1 MVGKNNS
8 PELALTF
15 DDVLLLP
22 GASDVLPK
30 DASLQTRLSKKIKL
44 NIPLLSAAMDTVTES
59 ETAIAIARQGGL
71 GVVHRNM
78 GIEEQATEVEKV
90 KRSEFLIINNPICV
104 QPNDSLEKIMQLVK
118 ATKVKSFPVTEAGKV
133 VGIITSRDM
142 LFETDLR
149 KKAADI
155 MTKEVITID
164 HEPSVD
170 EAKALLHKHRVEK
183 LPIVDKEKRLVGMLT
198 ATDIRKQEK
207 FPEAS
212 KDKAGRLMVAAAV
225 GPSDDERVSK
235 LLAVDVDA
243 IFIDTAHG
251 HSKMVIDAVK
261 RFKRLFKA
269 EVIAGNVATAAAVHD
284 LAAAGADA
292 IKVGVGP
299 GSICTTRVITGV
311 GVPQFSA
318 IMHCAEAAEKY
329 DIPIIADGGVKY
341 SGDITKAIAAGASS
355 VMIGSIFAGCDETPG
370 RTIFLNN
377 RKFKQYRG
385 MGSVAAMQKGS
396 NERYLQGHVDEK
408 SKLVPEGVEGI
419 VPFKGSIAETV
430 FQLLGGLRSGMGMVG
445 AKNIA
450 MLRTKT
456 NFIRITEA
464 SLRESHPHDVIITEQ
479 SPNYPGM

>member
-8 PELALTF
+8 SELALTF

-22 GASDVLPK
+22 GSSDILPR
-30 DASLQTRLSKKIKL
+30 DANLQTRLSKRIKL

-78 GIEEQATEVEKV
+78 GILEQATEVEKV
-90 KRSEFLIINNPICV
+90 KRSEFLIISNPICV
-104 QPNDSLEKIMQLVK
+104 QPNDSLEKIFQLVRQK
-118 ATKVKSFPVTEAGKV
+118 KIKSFPVTENGKV

-155 MTKEVITID
+155 MTKEVITIG
-164 HEPSVD
+164 HEPSVE
-170 EAKALLHKHRVEK
+170 EAKKILHAHRIEK
-183 LPIVDKEKRLVGMLT
+183 LPIIDKEKRLVGMLT
-198 ATDIRKQEK
+198 ATDIRKQER
-207 FPEAS
+207 FPSAA
-212 KDKAGRLMVAAAV
+212 KDKAGRLLVAAAV
-225 GPSDDERVSK
+225 GPKDDDRVEK
-235 LLAVDVDA
+235 LLAVEADA
-243 IFIDTAHG
+243 IVVDTAHG

-261 RFKRLFKA
+261 RFKREFKA

-299 GSICTTRVITGV
+299 GSICTTRVVTGV

-396 NERYLQGHVDEK
+396 NERYFQGHVDEK

-419 VPFKGSIAETV
+419 VPFKGYIAETV

-479 SPNYPGM
+479 SPNYPGA

>member
-1 MVGKNNS
+1 MAGKNNS

-22 GASDVLPK
+22 GASDILPK
-30 DASLQTRLSKKIKL
+30 DVNLQTRLSKRIKL

-78 GIEEQATEVEKV
+78 GIEEQAAEVEKV
-90 KRSEFLIINNPICV
+90 KRSEFLIIKNPICV

-118 ATKVKSFPVTEAGKV
+118 ATKVKSFPVTEAGKI

-164 HEPSVD
+164 HEPSVE

-183 LPIVDKEKRLVGMLT
+183 LPIVDKGKRLVGMLT

-207 FPEAS
+207 FPEAA

-225 GPSDDERVSK
+225 GPSDDERVEK

-251 HSKMVIDAVK
+251 HSKMVLDAVK
-261 RFKRLFKA
+261 RFKREFKA
-269 EVIAGNVATAAAVHD
+269 EIIAGNVATAAAVHD

-299 GSICTTRVITGV
+299 GSICTTRIVTGV

-318 IMHCAEAAEKY
+318 VMHCAEAAEKY

-396 NERYLQGHVDEK
+396 NERYFQGHVDEK

>member
-1 MVGKNNS
+1 MVGKNKS
-8 PELALTF
+8 PELSLTF

-22 GASDVLPK
+22 GASDILPK
-30 DASLQTRLSKKIKL
+30 DVNLQTRLSKRIKL

-78 GIEEQATEVEKV
+78 GIEEQAAEVEKV

-104 QPNDSLEKIMQLVK
+104 QLNDSLEKIMQLVK
-118 ATKVKSFPVTEAGKV
+118 ATKVKSFPVTESGKV

-155 MTKEVITID
+155 MTKNVITID
-164 HEPSVD
+164 HQPSVE
-170 EAKALLHKHRVEK
+170 EAKALLHQHRVEK
-183 LPIVDKEKRLVGMLT
+183 LPIVDKEKRLVGMVT

-207 FPEAS
+207 FPEAA

-225 GPSDDERVSK
+225 GPSDDERVEK

-261 RFKRLFKA
+261 RFKREFKA

-299 GSICTTRVITGV
+299 GSICTTRIVTGV

-318 IMHCAEAAEKY
+318 VMHCAEAAEKY

-385 MGSVAAMQKGS
+385 MGSVGAMEQGS
-396 NERYLQGHVDEK
+396 RERYSQGHVDEK

-419 VPFKGSIAETV
+419 VPFKGTIAETI

>member
-1 MVGKNNS
+1 MAGKNNS

-15 DDVLLLP
+15 DDILLLP
-22 GASDVLPK
+22 GSSDILPK
-30 DASLQTRLSKKIKL
+30 DASLQTRLSKRIKL

-78 GIEEQATEVEKV
+78 GIEEQAAEVEKV
-90 KRSEFLIINNPICV
+90 KRSEFLIIKNPICV

-118 ATKVKSFPVTEAGKV
+118 STKVKSFPVTEAGKV

-155 MTKEVITID
+155 MTKNVITID
-164 HEPSVD
+164 HEPSVE

-207 FPEAS
+207 FPEAA

-225 GPSDDERVSK
+225 GPSDDERVAK

-251 HSKMVIDAVK
+251 HSKMVLDAVK
-261 RFKRLFKA
+261 RFKREFKA

-299 GSICTTRVITGV
+299 GSICTTRIVTGV

-318 IMHCAEAAEKY
+318 VMHCAEAAEKY

-385 MGSVAAMQKGS
+385 MGSVAAMQQGS

-419 VPFKGSIAETV
+419 VPFKG
-430 FQLLGGLRSGMGMVG
+430 
-445 AKNIA
+445 
-450 MLRTKT
+450 
-456 NFIRITEA
+456 
-464 SLRESHPHDVIITEQ
+464 
-479 SPNYPGM
+479 